1 MRANTDN
8 TYANRTSAGYLRIL
22 TNRCL
27 QSLCAGREDPESKEE
42 CMEML
47 YSRVEAYAEHG
58 YTAYTHSWS
67 SDFLPRHFLLEEIR
81 ELAKEIFVECT
92 VTLDTRDILCPSS
105 SSSNPPLLERRYE
118 LTISW
123 RNEEEN
129 GSYETSTYT
138 TDQ

>member
-8 TYANRTSAGYLRIL
+8 TYTNRTNAGYLRIL
-22 TNRCL
+22 ANRCL
-27 QSLCAGREDPESKEE
+27 ESMSAGRDDPETKEE

-67 SDFLPRHFLLEEIR
+67 SDCLPRHFLLEEIR
-81 ELAKEIFVECT
+81 DLVKEIFVECT
-92 VTLDTRDILCPSS
+92 VTLDTRDILSASS
-105 SSSNPPLLERRYE
+105 CSSNPPIIERRYE

-123 RNEEEN
+123 RNEEN
-129 GSYETSTYT
+129 GSDETSTYT
-138 TDQ
+138 NGQ